1 MEVQDK
7 LDKLDPL
14 IKQFRLEGECRFCA
28 NWGKGGE
35 VSVCYLSRPA
45 TERGRY
51 VLNVLTEKED

>member
-28 NWGKGGE
+28 NWGKGRK
-35 VSVCYLSRPA
+35 SVCVIYRCPPPKEGA
-45 TERGRY
+45 TS
-51 VLNVLTEKED
+51 LTF